1 MTRTYLHPSLHL
13 NQSGQDLAHNRH
25 SVAIWWGFPDGT
37 LPANAGDS
45 GEKGSILGLGRSPG
59 EGNHNPLQYSC
70 QKNPMD
76 RGVWQATVHGVTKS
90 QTQPSMHAYCTFT
103 IWWMNEWINEWAIS
117 YYPYYGALS
126 PLYLCVLSPSLSLP
140 DLSSQHIIL
149 IILFLEK
156 RDFLLSLDPHGV
168 TDSFW
173 FLSLSFF
180 TFMFFKDVFTLVSSP
195 SSRPSVLS
203 PLSPGFSFPPTTIP
217 VGTIPSKVTPII
229 HLLNQ
234 YLLSVF
240 CMRAKAARAWKKS
253 WAVHLLQFRKTQI
266 KQIRGS
272 EMRNVR
278 EGQKFLVRVTGAG
291 PESGRW
297 PLLLLNNPI
306 GSLGGLGT
314 CTYLRR
320 LAWSLPIF
328 LYLSPGV
335 YISFS
340 I

>member
-1 MTRTYLHPSLHL
+1 MGLLIPFDSSLFHSLRSCSSKTCLHL
-13 NQSGQDLAHNRH
+13 
-25 SVAIWWGFPDGT
+25 
-37 LPANAGDS
+37 
-45 GEKGSILGLGRSPG
+45 
-59 EGNHNPLQYSC
+59 
-70 QKNPMD
+70 
-76 RGVWQATVHGVTKS
+76 
-90 QTQPSMHAYCTFT
+90 
-103 IWWMNEWINEWAIS
+103 
-117 YYPYYGALS
+117 
-126 PLYLCVLSPSLSLP
+126 
-140 DLSSQHIIL
+140 
-149 IILFLEK
+149 
-156 RDFLLSLDPHGV
+156 FLLLPL
-168 TDSFW
+168 W
-173 FLSLSFF
+173 
-180 TFMFFKDVFTLVSSP
+180 
-195 SSRPSVLS
+195 PSVLS

-240 CMRAKAARAWKKS
+240 CMRGKAARAWKKS

-266 KQIRGS
+266 KQVRGS

-306 GSLGGLGT
+306 GSLGDLGT
-314 CTYLRR
+314 CTYLCR